1 MTKGGKHNITI
12 QISAD
17 KDVPD
22 IYVDGEKAHVVT
34 CSYMYVT
41 KASKSKGSN
50 QYSAT
55 IMLESDKE
63 HMQHA
68 LFICDGE
75 CVFYQ

>member
-22 IYVDGEKAHVVT
+22 IYVNGERAHVVT

-41 KASKSKGSN
+41 KGPYPEGSN

-55 IMLESDKE
+55 IILGSDKE
-63 HMQHA
+63 FMQHA
-68 LFICDGE
+68 LLISDGE